1 MIKNI
6 IFVCLIVFILIFVVQ
21 NTQVV
26 EFRFLVWTISLSRAL
41 MLFGALA
48 VGIVA
53 GWFLRGP
60 KQKKEQQGQSKRKKR
75 TNKMVKGGFRATLA
89 LLISVIALIISM
101 MAYYKTADKSRYL
114 QHNISDSNC
123 S

>member
-26 EFRFLVWTISLSRAL
+26 EFRFLVWTISLSRSL

-48 VGIVA
+48 VGVVA
-53 GWFLRGP
+53 GWLLRMP
-60 KQKKEQQGQSKRKKR
+60 KQKKEQHRQSKIKK
-75 TNKMVKGGFRATLA
+75 
-89 LLISVIALIISM
+89 
-101 MAYYKTADKSRYL
+101 
-114 QHNISDSNC
+114 
-123 S
+123 